1 MRDRQRR
8 SVACQSWT
16 TRLERVDAK
25 QELERKV
32 ILTAPGLPRQPDQ
45 RLLPSSGDT
54 SKFPRGT
61 QPAAQVPV
69 LDTHQPTPFP
79 SPMKTRL
86 ALLALLLPL
95 PLLAD
100 PAEPTT
106 GAFWRDV
113 VVNGDKKIKSF
124 RIPGIAVTPK
134 NTLIAVYD
142 HRYNN
147 SGDLPGNVDVGM
159 ARSTDGGKTWSKTK
173 PIIDFDASVKGSN
186 GNGVGDPCVLVDKK
200 TGTIW
205 VAALWSFGNRAWG
218 GSGPG
223 MTKEE
228 TGQFVLVKSENDG
241 VSWSRP
247 INITSQVKNPE
258 WRLCFQG
265 PGNGICTSKGI
276 LVFPAQYRD
285 KSGTEHSFFIYSKD
299 GGKTWKPSPPAAPGK
314 RTTEA
319 QVCEIPG
326 GSLLISMR
334 NHNSGNRAWAVF
346 RAPGGD
352 LDKGKWEEVYFDIPD
367 PVCAA
372 GLASNPRNLK
382 QVVFHQPRRPRPQ
395 QPHRLPQRGRRQ
407 DLPPQ
412 PPPATRRGHVLRHD
426 LPARRLHRHHLRSR
440 QSRRPQGRHA
450 LRPSDHRLDQGR

>member
-1 MRDRQRR
+1 
-8 SVACQSWT
+8 
-16 TRLERVDAK
+16 
-25 QELERKV
+25 
-32 ILTAPGLPRQPDQ
+32 
-45 RLLPSSGDT
+45 
-54 SKFPRGT
+54 
-61 QPAAQVPV
+61 
-69 LDTHQPTPFP
+69 
-79 SPMKTRL
+79 MKTRL

-124 RIPGIAVTPK
+124 RIPGIAITPK

-247 INITSQVKNPE
+247 INITKQVKDPE

-265 PGNGICTSKGI
+265 PGSGICTSKGI

-299 GGKTWKPSPPAAPGK
+299 GGKTWKPAPPAAPGK

-319 QVCEIPG
+319 QVCETPD

-382 QVVFHQPRRPRPQ
+382 QVVFTNPAGPGRSNLTVYLSEDGGKTFPHSRLLQPGTAMYSAATF
-395 QPHRLPQRGRRQ
+395 LPDGSIGIIYEAGNAGGPKDAMRY
-407 DLPPQ
+407 
-412 PPPATRRGHVLRHD
+412 
-426 LPARRLHRHHLRSR
+426 ARVTT
-440 QSRRPQGRHA
+440 A
-450 LRPSDHRLDQGR
+450 WIKADKNENKDKDE